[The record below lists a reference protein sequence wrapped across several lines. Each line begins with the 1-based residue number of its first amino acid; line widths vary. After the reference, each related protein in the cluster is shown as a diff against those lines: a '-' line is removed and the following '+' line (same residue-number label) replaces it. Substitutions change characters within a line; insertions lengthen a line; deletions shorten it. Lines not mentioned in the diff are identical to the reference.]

1 VTLGAFGA
9 LGGLGLITAW
19 GHGLESLP
27 DDAVAA
33 AAGRD
38 VLTLP
43 TPVRPGDRYRR
54 STRESLLALAAVDAL
69 LQATSLSRDALAGGR
84 TALMYATAAAYAA
97 SNRAFIDAGRAAER
111 TGAGTVYFPY
121 TAPSAVPAEVAI
133 ELGLSGA
140 YLTFLGG
147 AAATHEALL
156 HAGRLLRDGECD
168 RALVLAVETF
178 ADCGDLFRR
187 GRWLVRKPL
196 VEAAACVMLLPG
208 GDLSATPSG
217 FRSSRSVNLGFFS
230 LGSPLA
236 HLALRRAGNT
246 LACGP
251 LIGLGLAAAAVP
263 GA

>member
-1 VTLGAFGA
+1 MT

-97 SNRAFIDAGRAAER
+97 SNRAFVESSS
-111 TGAGTVYFPY
+111 GTVYFPY

-147 AAATHEALL
+147 AAATQEALL

-208 GDLSATPSG
+208 GDLSAGVFLGSPSG
-217 FRSSRSVNLGFFS
+217 FRPSRRAPLGFFS

-236 HLALRRAGNT
+236 HLALQRAGNT

>member
-1 VTLGAFGA
+1 VTFGALGA

-84 TALMYATAAAYAA
+84 TALVYATAAAYAA
-97 SNRAFIDAGRAAER
+97 SNRAFVESSP
-111 TGAGTVYFPY
+111 GTVYFPY

-147 AAATHEALL
+147 AVATHEALL

-236 HLALRRAGNT
+236 HLALQRAGNT

>member
-1 VTLGAFGA
+1 MSLGALGAF
-9 LGGLGLITAW
+9 GGLGLITAW
-19 GHGLESLP
+19 GPGLESLP
-27 DDAVAA
+27 DDALAA

-69 LQATSLSRDALAGGR
+69 LQATSLSREALAGGR

-97 SNRAFIDAGRAAER
+97 SNRAFVESAPGN
-111 TGAGTVYFPY
+111 VYFPY
-121 TAPSAVPAEVAI
+121 TAPTAVPAEVAI
-133 ELGLSGA
+133 ELGLSGP

-147 AAATHEALL
+147 ADATREALR
-156 HAGRLLRDGECD
+156 HAGRLLRGGECD

-178 ADCGDLFRR
+178 ADSADLFRR
-187 GRWLVRKPL
+187 GRWLVQKPL
-196 VEAAACVMLLPG
+196 VEAAACALLNAPG
-208 GDLSATPSG
+208 GVEQVDGPGAVDDL
-217 FRSSRSVNLGFFS
+217 V
-230 LGSPLA
+230 
-236 HLALRRAGNT
+236 LRRAGNT

>member
-1 VTLGAFGA
+1 MIFR
-9 LGGLGLITAW
+9 GLGLITAW
-19 GHGLESLP
+19 GPGLESLP

-69 LQATSLSRDALAGGR
+69 LEATSLSRDALAGDR
-84 TALMYATAAAYAA
+84 TALIYATAAAYAA
-97 SNRAFIDAGRAAER
+97 SNRAFVESAP
-111 TGAGTVYFPY
+111 GTVYFPY

-133 ELGLSGA
+133 ELELRGP

-147 AAATHEALL
+147 ADAAHEALR

-178 ADCGDLFRR
+178 TDCADLFRR

-196 VEAAACVMLLPG
+196 VEAAACALVLPG
-208 GDLSATPSG
+208 GTIA
-217 FRSSRSVNLGFFS
+217 FS
-230 LGSPLA
+230 EKVWE
-236 HLALRRAGNT
+236 RAGNT
-246 LACGP
+246 LACEP